1 VRLSVKKKKKKK
13 KKKRKKE
20 RKKNTAYRVI
30 SISACFRD
38 IKPRAARLFP
48 LIRAG
53 GMLSLTGD
61 GHVSSGGKCYRFHD

>member
-1 VRLSVKKKKKKK
+1 MEAPIRLSVKKKKKEKK
-13 KKKRKKE
+13 HHS
-20 RKKNTAYRVI
+20 VI
-30 SISACFRD
+30 SISAGSACFRD
-38 IKPRAARLFP
+38 IKPRLFPPLP